1 MAFKASSPHP
11 TSLFEDLTDD
21 EDEDPIMCFM
31 AKNSK
36 VTSPNSSDDE
46 IDNELVATKLVKKYG
61 KGAATKMMEL
71 IMKLDEADETLETQE
86 ELLRLEREKFKAL
99 EKDLTKEREENKM
112 LVNSIKVK
120 DGTLLELKESLSS
133 EKEKVDN
140 LTRKFS
146 FVNDTNTF
154 LRKDNEKLQES
165 MTSLQAN
172 HTALEV
178 QFNTLWESTS
188 KTREISNSSSPSTS
202 NGCARCYNIDIQ
214 TCATN
219 HVEMNAMK
227 KETTRLTQLLQE
239 EAPSHMQIPKKNPSI
254 RVGEFEKHT
263 KGFGSKY
270 MSKFGFEK
278 GKGLGRNGQGTLHAI
293 PFIKNKNKT
302 ALGAQGGLVNMTT
315 PIHKTNVVIQESGH
329 VKFIKR
335 GTTCVEGAKI
345 VASSF
350 KEDKFKTSNPTKIKA
365 QESSHVSF
373 YADYVLT
380 RNHHGKVNTKVK
392 SHVWVP
398 KVLVTN
404 IRGPKYCWV
413 SKRKE

>member
-1 MAFKASSPHP
+1 MAFKASSPNL

-36 VTSPNSSDDE
+36 ITSPNSSDDE
-46 IDNELVATKLVKKYG
+46 MDNEVEVAKLVKKYG
-61 KGAATKMMEL
+61 KGAATKMMKL
-71 IMKLDEADETLETQE
+71 VMKLDEADGTLETQE
-86 ELLRLEREKFKAL
+86 ELLSLEREKFKAP
-99 EKDLTKEREENKM
+99 EKDLANKREENMM

-133 EKEKVDN
+133 EKEKVDD
-140 LTRKFS
+140 LTRKLS

-188 KTREISNSSSPSTS
+188 KTRETSNSSSPSIS
-202 NGCARCYNIDIQ
+202 NGCARCYNIDVQ

-227 KETTRLTQLLQE
+227 KEISKLTHLLQE
-239 EAPSHMQIPKKNPSI
+239 EAPSHTQVPKKNPST

-263 KGFGSKY
+263 KGFGSRY

-278 GKGLGRNGQGTLHAI
+278 GKGLGRNGQGTPHAI

-302 ALGAQGGLVNMTT
+302 ALGAQG
-315 PIHKTNVVIQESGH
+315 ESGH
-329 VKFIKR
+329 VKFINR
-335 GTTCVEGAKI
+335 GTTCDEGAKI

-350 KEDKFKTSNPTKIKA
+350 KEDKFKASNPTKIKA

-380 RNHHGKVNTKVK
+380 RNHCGKVVAKFVGHRTWNTKVK

-398 KVLVTN
+398 KVLMTN
-404 IRGPKYCWV
+404 IKGPKYCWV
-413 SKRKE
+413 PKRKE